1 MTRRPTV
8 QSLQRTPLILNIDT
22 HLASLGV
29 KVECLQ
35 RVAKGPGV
43 VSPDIGDLDPEV
55 HLVVGVNRPLG
66 IQPKAYI
73 LDFIVLLVYRT
84 TLEGTVGLSTVSLS
98 PGAGETATAEVIAG
112 VE

>member
-1 MTRRPTV
+1 MINDGARCGREPPGAPMAIV
-8 QSLQRTPLILNIDT
+8 GEVIL
-22 HLASLGV
+22 
-29 KVECLQ
+29 K
-35 RVAKGPGV
+35 RVFFGLKAC
-43 VSPDIGDLDPEV
+43 PDIGDLDPEV

-98 PGAGETATAEVIAG
+98 PGAGETATRPTATG
-112 VE
+112 RP